1 MYTITIFSFPQN
13 YRKVEATNETCA
25 VPGHDILIFVRI
37 YYPFLHRGRSAPKTE
52 CGTLLRLHN
61 IIAVLGSQTLAQ
73 LRDKIS
79 CIADY
84 SISRE
89 CSNNL
94 DNAIGPMA
102 KVIYLF
108 FLNI

>member
-1 MYTITIFSFPQN
+1 MYAITIFSFPQN
-13 YRKVEATNETCA
+13 YREVEATNEACA
-25 VPGHDILIFVRI
+25 IPGHDILIFVRI
-37 YYPFLHRGRSAPKTE
+37 YYPFLHRGKSAPKTE

-61 IIAVLGSQTLAQ
+61 IIAVLGSQTLAH

-102 KVIYLF
+102 KVIYS
-108 FLNI
+108 FLIFS